1 MNSYILLRN
10 NKETGPFS
18 LEALQQ
24 MGLKS
29 TDLIWVECQSMNWR
43 HPNEI
48 TELKA
53 LLADDSNPVPGNSKQ
68 QLPPDDSKMVE
79 VTADTLIDKKLV
91 FAELPTVT
99 KPVNEKKKSFVQDSA
114 LTDIQKYGGIADFET
129 PKNEIASSETH
140 LKYSRPLDE
149 IKEMYV
155 KNLEQKMRS
164 KKGISFQLLKKY
176 RQPVIYVCLLLTGAG
191 VALFFRN
198 TGNKNEIVL
207 PQTIQ
212 QSIPSPSSEPIQDE
226 PTEVAAILPIKTE
239 EQQLT
244 PDDAQLSVAS
254 EKTKESSI
262 KKNTPKQQ
270 GDNLPPKQSIDRY
283 EKSNLPITENTR
295 AKPVTAENISSKLT
309 IHANDYVVGSFGGI
323 RNLEVTL
330 QNNSSYLLDK
340 VTVTVDYLNPE
351 GIIIK
356 TENIY
361 FQSVH
366 AGEKVTVP
374 VKKSKRGV
382 NIGYKITKIES
393 KDISSST
400 AAF

>member
-1 MNSYILLRN
+1 MNTYILLRN

-24 MGLKS
+24 MGLQS

-48 TELKA
+48 SELKA
-53 LLADDSNPVPGNSKQ
+53 LLADDSKPLADTSKQ
-68 QLPPDDSKMVE
+68 QLPPDDSKTVE
-79 VTADTLIDKKLV
+79 IIADILVDKKLV
-91 FAELPTVT
+91 FVELPTGI
-99 KPVNEKKKSFVQDSA
+99 KPVNEKKNEVLQDAA
-114 LTDIQKYGGIADFET
+114 LTDIQKYSGIADFET

-140 LKYSRPLDE
+140 IKYSRPLDE

-164 KKGISFQLLKKY
+164 KKSISFELLKKY

-198 TGNKNEIVL
+198 TDNKNEILL

-212 QSIPSPSSEPIQDE
+212 QSVPSPSSEPIQEE
-226 PTEVAAILPIKTE
+226 PTEVAAILPVKTE
-239 EQQLT
+239 EKQFT
-244 PDDAQLSVAS
+244 PDDAQLSMAS
-254 EKTKESSI
+254 EKTKESSK
-262 KKNTPKQQ
+262 KKNTPKQPD
-270 GDNLPPKQSIDRY
+270 DNLATIQSI
-283 EKSNLPITENTR
+283 EKSEKNNSPATENTR

-309 IHANDYVVGSFGGI
+309 IQANDYAVGSFGGI

-366 AGEKVTVP
+366 AGEKETVP

-382 NIGYKITKIES
+382 KINYKIAKIES
-393 KDISSST
+393 KDISSNT

>member
-43 HPNEI
+43 HPYEI

-53 LLADDSNPVPGNSKQ
+53 LVANDSKPVPDNSME
-68 QLPPDDSKMVE
+68 QLHLDDSKTSE
-79 VTADTLIDKKLV
+79 ITAAALGDKKLV
-91 FAELPTVT
+91 FVEPPKET
-99 KPVNEKKKSFVQDSA
+99 KPISEKKNSVVPDSD
-114 LTDIQKYGGIADFET
+114 LTNIQKYGGVADFET
-129 PKNEIASSETH
+129 PKNEIACSETH

-164 KKGISFQLLKKY
+164 KKGISFELLKKY

-198 TGNKNEIVL
+198 TDNKNEIVL

-244 PDDAQLSVAS
+244 PDDAQLSIAS
-254 EKTKESSI
+254 EKTKDPSI
-262 KKNTPKQQ
+262 KKNAPKQPD
-270 GDNLPPKQSIDRY
+270 DNLPSTQST
-283 EKSNLPITENTR
+283 EKSEKNNSPATENTR
-295 AKPVTAENISSKLT
+295 AKPVTTEIISSKLT

-366 AGEKVTVP
+366 AGEKETVP

-382 NIGYKITKIES
+382 KIQ
-393 KDISSST
+393 
-400 AAF
+400 

>member
-48 TELKA
+48 AELKA

-79 VTADTLIDKKLV
+79 ITADTLIDKKLV

-99 KPVNEKKKSFVQDSA
+99 KPVNEKKKSLVQDSA
-114 LTDIQKYGGIADFET
+114 LTDIQKYGGIANFET

-140 LKYSRPLDE
+140 LKYSLPLDE

-176 RQPVIYVCLLLTGAG
+176 RQLVIYVCLLLTGAG

-270 GDNLPPKQSIDRY
+270 VDNLPPKQSIYRY

-366 AGEKVTVP
+366 AGEKETVP

-382 NIGYKITKIES
+382 KIGYKITKIES

>member
-1 MNSYILLRN
+1 M
-10 NKETGPFS
+10 
-18 LEALQQ
+18 
-24 MGLKS
+24 
-29 TDLIWVECQSMNWR
+29 
-43 HPNEI
+43 
-48 TELKA
+48 
-53 LLADDSNPVPGNSKQ
+53 
-68 QLPPDDSKMVE
+68 
-79 VTADTLIDKKLV
+79 
-91 FAELPTVT
+91 
-99 KPVNEKKKSFVQDSA
+99 
-114 LTDIQKYGGIADFET
+114 
-129 PKNEIASSETH
+129 
-140 LKYSRPLDE
+140 
-149 IKEMYV
+149 
-155 KNLEQKMRS
+155 
-164 KKGISFQLLKKY
+164 
-176 RQPVIYVCLLLTGAG
+176 
-191 VALFFRN
+191 
-198 TGNKNEIVL
+198 
-207 PQTIQ
+207 
-212 QSIPSPSSEPIQDE
+212 
-226 PTEVAAILPIKTE
+226 
-239 EQQLT
+239 
-244 PDDAQLSVAS
+244 SVAS

-366 AGEKVTVP
+366 AGEKETVP

-382 NIGYKITKIES
+382 KIGYKITKIES

>member
-10 NKETGPFS
+10 NKETGPFN

-24 MGLKS
+24 MELQS

-48 TELKA
+48 SELKA
-53 LLADDSNPVPGNSKQ
+53 LLADDSNSVPDIHKQ
-68 QLPPDDSKMVE
+68 QQS
-79 VTADTLIDKKLV
+79 VTDPKTSEIIADTLVDKKLV
-91 FAELPTVT
+91 FVELPTGT
-99 KPVNEKKKSFVQDSA
+99 KPINEKKNSVLPDLG
-114 LTDIQKYGGIADFET
+114 LTDIQKYSGIADFET
-129 PKNEIASSETH
+129 PKHEIASSETSI
-140 LKYSRPLDE
+140 KYSRPLDE

-155 KNLEQKMRS
+155 KNLQQKMRS
-164 KKGISFQLLKKY
+164 KKSISFELLKKY

-198 TGNKNEIVL
+198 TDNKNEIVL

-212 QSIPSPSSEPIQDE
+212 QSIPSPSSEPIQEE
-226 PTEVAAILPIKTE
+226 PTEVVAIVPVKTE
-239 EQQLT
+239 EQQFT
-244 PDDAQLSVAS
+244 PDNAQLSIAS
-254 EKTKESSI
+254 EKAKESSI
-262 KKNTPKQQ
+262 KINTHKQPD
-270 GDNLPPKQSIDRY
+270 DNLHPIQSI
-283 EKSNLPITENTR
+283 EKSEKNNSSTTENTR
-295 AKPVTAENISSKLT
+295 TKQVTAESLSSKLT

-340 VTVTVDYLNPE
+340 VIVSVDYLNPE

-361 FQSVH
+361 FQSVP
-366 AGEKVTVP
+366 AGEKETVP

-382 NIGYKITKIES
+382 KIAYKITKIES
-393 KDISSST
+393 KDISSSA